1 MAGATADEREILLDL
16 AVHQSP
22 PLLHRPQ
29 EMASLPIPEELLPG
43 IFLRLPDPADLARAS
58 AACVSFRRHITD
70 RSFLRQ
76 YRKLHAPPL
85 LGFVEIK
92 GEFHRAS
99 PPYPSAS
106 AASAVA
112 LAADFSF
119 SFLPAPACQW
129 FILDIRDGRVL
140 LYRSYLRIPGTAF
153 KLKEMVVCDPLHRQY
168 LLLPTI
174 PDGVFASAGKWHTF
188 LLHHGDGGGGDEE
201 AAEETA
207 FKVIWMAR
215 LGDKLVALV
224 FSSTTGQWQAGPSH
238 SWINAFDGLSRSQYA
253 YGCFYWVTDCR
264 QKLLVLDTRRM
275 EFYTTDAPPEAKCDG
290 DANIAIVEAGE
301 GRLGMF
307 VLPFGSDLTYII
319 RRNNVGSSGQW
330 QLEETISIDY
340 ETYGYHFAGS
350 MGGHLFLEHE
360 GDLFLLDVKT
370 LQLETVSVGTSECQL
385 LWPRAYSNFPPSL
398 LSSPTVASGKLHTAS
413 QLSTSIL
420 VWYGDL

>member
-1 MAGATADEREILLDL
+1 MAGATADEREILVDL
-16 AVHQSP
+16 AVRQSP

-29 EMASLPIPEELLPG
+29 EMASLPIPKELLPN
-43 IFLRLPDPADLARAS
+43 IFVRLPEPADLIRAS
-58 AACVSFRRHITD
+58 ATCVSFRRLVAD

-76 YRKLHAPPL
+76 YRKLHPPPL
-85 LGFVEIK
+85 LGFIEIK
-92 GEFHRAS
+92 GDFHRAS

-106 AASAVA
+106 AA

-119 SFLPAPACQW
+119 SFLPAPTGEW
-129 FILDIRDGRVL
+129 LVLDIRDGRVL

-174 PDGVFASAGKWHTF
+174 PDGVFGSAGKWHTF
-188 LLHHGDGGGGDEE
+188 LLHHGDGGDEE

-238 SWINAFDGLSRSQYA
+238 SWINAFDGLSRSQYV

-264 QKLLVLDTRRM
+264 QKLLVLDTQRM
-275 EFYTTDAPPEAKCDG
+275 EFSTTDAPPEAKCDG

-307 VLPFGSDLTYII
+307 VLSCGSDLSYII
-319 RRNNVGSSGQW
+319 RRDNAGSSGQW
-330 QLEETISIDY
+330 
-340 ETYGYHFAGS
+340 
-350 MGGHLFLEHE
+350 
-360 GDLFLLDVKT
+360 
-370 LQLETVSVGTSECQL
+370 
-385 LWPRAYSNFPPSL
+385 
-398 LSSPTVASGKLHTAS
+398 
-413 QLSTSIL
+413 
-420 VWYGDL
+420 